1 MCEFRS
7 KDAHHGA
14 STAIAARVCCVLLF
28 MPCGF
33 PTASRG
39 LACSAACAPLADAP
53 RRGPRSRLPP
63 YKLELRRTHLKV

>member
-14 STAIAARVCCVLLF
+14 GTAMAARVCRVLLF

-39 LACSAACAPLADAP
+39 LARSAACAPLADVM
-53 RRGPRSRLPP
+53 RRAALSSGPL
-63 YKLELRRTHLKV
+63 